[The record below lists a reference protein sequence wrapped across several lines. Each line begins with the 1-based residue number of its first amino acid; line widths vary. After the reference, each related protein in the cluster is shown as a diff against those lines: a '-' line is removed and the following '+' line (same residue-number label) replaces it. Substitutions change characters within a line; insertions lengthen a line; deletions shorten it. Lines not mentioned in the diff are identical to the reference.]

1 MVGLLGG
8 AGAGRAG
15 SSARRGRGLPKKQKV
30 EPCTPGMIAMA
41 RWSGKR
47 LKDVHPLK
55 EFAIMETKSCDGVIG
70 YHDDPG

>member
-1 MVGLLGG
+1 MVGWLGS
-8 AGAGRAG
+8 AEAGRAEC
-15 SSARRGRGLPKKQKV
+15 SARRGRGLPKNQKI

-41 RWSGKR
+41 RWLGKR

-55 EFAIMETKSCDGVIG
+55 EFVIMETKSCDGVIG